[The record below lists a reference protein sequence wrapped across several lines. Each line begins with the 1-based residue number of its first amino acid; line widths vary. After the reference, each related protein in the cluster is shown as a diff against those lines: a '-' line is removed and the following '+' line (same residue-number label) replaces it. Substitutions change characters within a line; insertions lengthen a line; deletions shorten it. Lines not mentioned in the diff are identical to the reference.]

1 MREFIAT
8 FHTHL
13 AALMTSRNLN
23 GHGARASMMP
33 VPRKLSSSCGTCV
46 RYQADEAMLEQM
58 KVGAYGY
65 SALHTRFLN
74 AFAQWEQTRHGYTVD
89 NTWLRYAPGVVPA
102 VNWCVLTMTEPG
114 DSVLVLPPVY
124 YPFFSAVSDNE
135 RNLVMS
141 HLVFED
147 GEYRM
152 DFADMEEKI
161 VSSNV
166 KMLILCSPHNPV
178 GRVWRREELEELVAL
193 CQRHNVC
200 IVSDEIHQD
209 FVFGTSEH
217 ITLGKLTEENMVIL
231 TAPSKTFNLAGMN
244 TAVVVI
250 PQEALRQKWDAFTK
264 KIHITSGSTFGYLA
278 GEAAYL
284 HGAEWLEGVKEI
296 IYSNFCLM
304 RDKLL
309 AAFPALRIPEL
320 EGTYLMWVDFG
331 AYLKPEEQKEFFAQ
345 KCKIA
350 LDYGSWFRG
359 GGDACVRFNVATSR
373 EIVEKAADAVIA
385 ALTEKLAQ

>member
-1 MREFIAT
+1 
-8 FHTHL
+8 
-13 AALMTSRNLN
+13 
-23 GHGARASMMP
+23 
-33 VPRKLSSSCGTCV
+33 
-46 RYQADEAMLEQM
+46 
-58 KVGAYGY
+58 
-65 SALHTRFLN
+65 
-74 AFAQWEQTRHGYTVD
+74 
-89 NTWLRYAPGVVPA
+89 
-102 VNWCVLTMTEPG
+102 
-114 DSVLVLPPVY
+114 
-124 YPFFSAVSDNE
+124 
-135 RNLVMS
+135 MS

-309 AAFPALRIPEL
+309 SAFPALRIPEL

-385 ALTEKLAQ
+385 ALTDKLAQ